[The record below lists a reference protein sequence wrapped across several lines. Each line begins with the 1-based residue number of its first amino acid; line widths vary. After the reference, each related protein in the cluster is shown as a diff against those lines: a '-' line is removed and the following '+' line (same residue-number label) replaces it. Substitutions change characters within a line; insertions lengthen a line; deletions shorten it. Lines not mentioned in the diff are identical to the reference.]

1 MYSFAIMQQ
10 PEDYRWMSLRDVLRY
25 EPEMERLGVSKVA
38 RSPRGFLTAYKQ
50 ARTAAVTKRM
60 MVPDHPQTWAER
72 RNQFIARHLAQYR
85 ANPTYRRWLAL
96 LAWAYRPLTEVGR

>member
-1 MYSFAIMQQ
+1 MEQN
-10 PEDYRWMSLRDVLRY
+10 YRWMPLKDVLRY

-50 ARTAAVTKRM
+50 GRTAAATKLM
-60 MVPDHPQTWAER
+60 VVPDHPHQTWGRR

-96 LAWAYRPLTEVGR
+96 VAWAYRPLTEVGR